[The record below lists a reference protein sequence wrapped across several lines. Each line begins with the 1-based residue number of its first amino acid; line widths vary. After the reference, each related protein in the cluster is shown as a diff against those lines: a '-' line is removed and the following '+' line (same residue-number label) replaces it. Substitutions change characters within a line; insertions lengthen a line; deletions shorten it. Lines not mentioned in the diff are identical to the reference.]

1 MAHSPEI
8 GEFQLSRRRFC
19 GGSKKKRRRFVV
31 VMVSNSRSASSS
43 AQSHA
48 TEAEANQCIIN
59 PNHVPETR
67 EAI

>member
-1 MAHSPEI
+1 VSFN
-8 GEFQLSRRRFC
+8 FQDEDFVEVL
-19 GGSKKKRRRFVV
+19 KKKRRRFVV